1 MIQITAKV
9 KACEI
14 REDGTVLKLI
24 PLNSELS
31 AEGKGSIL
39 IPGGVYAEPGS
50 LIDIEI
56 TISTPLQLVLFHV
69 PEHVAG

>member
-14 REDGTVLKLI
+14 REDGTVLKLE
-24 PLNSELS
+24 PFDPELS

-39 IPGGVYAEPGS
+39 IPSGIYAEPGS

-56 TISTPLQLVLFHV
+56 TISTPLQLVLFRE